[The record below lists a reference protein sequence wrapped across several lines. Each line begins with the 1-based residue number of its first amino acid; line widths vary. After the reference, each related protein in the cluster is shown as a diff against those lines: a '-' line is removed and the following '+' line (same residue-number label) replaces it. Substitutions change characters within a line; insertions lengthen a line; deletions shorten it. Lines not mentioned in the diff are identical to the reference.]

1 MVLSDFSRQISML
14 AKVIKEDKIVEANRN
29 IQLLNSDLDYVL
41 KVTHRPLFDN
51 LVSICC
57 IVCGAVEMFRQRV

>member
-29 IQLLNSDLDYVL
+29 IQLFNDDLDYV
-41 KVTHRPLFDN
+41 
-51 LVSICC
+51 
-57 IVCGAVEMFRQRV
+57 